1 MKFKGLLF
9 LTAIAAVC
17 PLVWAAQTGEE
28 YVDQTS
34 KFKLMLMGDWR
45 AVSYNDAVGR
55 QKTEFVYRDRSEGL
69 LKISKEGLS
78 GSVADL
84 IREEEQSL
92 TISLSGFERA
102 ASESFGGGSLTGM
115 RFSFYNTRGG
125 RQVANTYYYLKDGN
139 SVWVLR
145 FSGRRGTL
153 DAIRNVTDQI
163 ARSFRP
169 M

>member
-9 LTAIAAVC
+9 LTAFLVVC
-17 PLVWAAQTGEE
+17 PLVAAQTGDE
-28 YVDQTS
+28 YVDQAA
-34 KFKLMLMGDWR
+34 KYKLMLVGDWR
-45 AVSYNDAVGR
+45 VVTYNDAVGR

-69 LKISKEGLS
+69 LKVSKDNLNGAI
-78 GSVADL
+78 ADM
-84 IREEEQSL
+84 IRQEEQNL

-102 ASESFGGGSLTGM
+102 ASESFTGGGLTGM

-125 RQVANTYYYLKDGN
+125 RQVANTYYYLQDGN

-145 FSGRRGTL
+145 FSGKRGTL
-153 DAIRNVTDQI
+153 DTIRNVTDQI

-169 M
+169 I

>member
-9 LTAIAAVC
+9 LTAVVAVC
-17 PLVWAAQTGEE
+17 PIIAAAQSGEE
-28 YVDQTS
+28 YVDQAS

-69 LKISKEGLS
+69 LKVSKENLN
-78 GSVADL
+78 GSLPDL
-84 IREEEQSL
+84 IRDEEQNL

-102 ASESFGGGSLTGM
+102 ASESFGGGPLAGM

-125 RQVANTYYYLKDGN
+125 RQIANTYYYLKDGN
-139 SVWVLR
+139 NVWVLR
-145 FSGRRGTL
+145 FSGKRGTL

-169 M
+169 I

>member
-9 LTAIAAVC
+9 LTAFLVVC
-17 PLVWAAQTGEE
+17 PLAAAQTGDE
-28 YVDQTS
+28 YVDQAA
-34 KFKLMLMGDWR
+34 KYKLMLVGDWR
-45 AVSYNDAVGR
+45 AVTYNDAVGR
-55 QKTEFVYRDRSEGL
+55 NKTEFVYRDRSEGL
-69 LKISKEGLS
+69 LKIAKDNLNGAI
-78 GSVADL
+78 ADM
-84 IREEEQSL
+84 IRQEEQNL

-102 ASESFGGGSLTGM
+102 ASESFTGGSLTGM

-125 RQVANTYYYLKDGN
+125 RQIANTYYYLQDGN

-145 FSGRRGTL
+145 FSGKRGTL
-153 DAIRNVTDQI
+153 DTIRNVTDQI